1 MDPGSSEEET
11 AHPLLEVIQESPPEP
26 EIIHNITKPKRIR
39 RTQEEISL
47 AKIEQAKLKLQAI
60 ELQEQAKAAARAS
73 KRPAPRVQ
81 APRVIMDA
89 RAPHSPPLY
98 RTQMVQRAPSPMS
111 SSTDSSPR
119 LLPKKDMFSNLVI
132 GTRFI
137 RP

>member
-11 AHPLLEVIQESPPEP
+11 AHPLLEVIQESPPEL

-73 KRPAPRVQ
+73 KRPVKLQ
-81 APRVIMDA
+81 VPRVIMDA
-89 RAPHSPPLY
+89 RAPRSPPLH
-98 RTQMVQRAPSPMS
+98 RTQRVQRAPSPVS

-119 LLPKKDMFSNLVI
+119 PLPKKDMFSNLVI

>member
-26 EIIHNITKPKRIR
+26 EIIHLITKPKRIR

-47 AKIEQAKLKLQAI
+47 AQIEQAKLKLQAI

-73 KRPAPRVQ
+73 KRPAKLQV
-81 APRVIMDA
+81 PRVIMDA
-89 RAPHSPPLY
+89 RAPRSLP
-98 RTQMVQRAPSPMS
+98 RTQRVKRAQSPVS

-119 LLPKKDMFSNLVI
+119 PLPKKDMFSNLVI